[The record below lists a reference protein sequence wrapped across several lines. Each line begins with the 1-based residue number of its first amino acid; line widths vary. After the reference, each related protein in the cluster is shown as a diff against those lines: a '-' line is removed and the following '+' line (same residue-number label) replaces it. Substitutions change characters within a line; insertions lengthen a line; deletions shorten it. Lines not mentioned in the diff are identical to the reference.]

1 MYTLIIVDDEELIR
15 NGLNKFIN
23 WEALGIQVIKL
34 FEDGKETIDYL
45 ARNHADI
52 VLTDIAMVE
61 KSGLDIAKYIYD
73 NRLPTKTVLISGHRE
88 FEYAQKGIQYKI
100 ENYILKPTN
109 FKNVHDVF
117 KAIVDKLDKE
127 KALQKS
133 SSRDLSVLPGY
144 REHDFSDEELAMYKR
159 SVDLFEE
166 FFKKINSGETQ
177 SVIDLNQKLFLE
189 LTTASIPCIH
199 AIVIDLFSNLVYK
212 FNQLHLHIG
221 ELSEGRIHSSSVL
234 EIHDHG
240 DIEQYCRELFLDLT
254 ESMKKSK
261 DDSSEKIISQAL
273 VYIHEN
279 YALDLALDD
288 VASRV
293 GLNSVYFCRYFK
305 VKTGKTF
312 VDYLT
317 HIRME
322 HAVKLLQEGDLKIY
336 EISEKVGYKS
346 SKYFARVFKKHTGL
360 LPSEYHH
367 ICGNI

>member
-23 WEALGIQVIKL
+23 WEALGIQVVKL

-45 ARNHADI
+45 SKNHVDI

-73 NRLPTKTVLISGHRE
+73 HKLPIKTVLISGHRE

-117 KAIVDKLDKE
+117 KSIVDKLDKE
-127 KALQKS
+127 REQEKS
-133 SSRDLSVLPGY
+133 SSIDLPVLPGY
-144 REHDFSDEELAMYKR
+144 RDYNFSDEELAIYKN

-166 FFKKINSGETQ
+166 FFKKINSGDTQ
-177 SVIDLNQKLFLE
+177 AIVELNQVLFATLNGA
-189 LTTASIPCIH
+189 TMHFIH

-212 FNQLHLHIG
+212 FNQLHLHIA
-221 ELSEGRIHSSSVL
+221 ELSEGRINSSNIMEITDHGEL
-234 EIHDHG
+234 EI
-240 DIEQYCRELFLDLT
+240 YCKELFLDLT
-254 ESMKKSK
+254 ENMKKSK
-261 DDSSEKIISQAL
+261 DDSSEKVISQAL
-273 VYIHEN
+273 TYIHEN
-279 YALDLALDD
+279 YAIDLALDD

-293 GLNSVYFCRYFK
+293 GLNPVYFCRYFK
-305 VKTGKTF
+305 MKTGKTF

-322 HAVKLLQEGDLKIY
+322 HAVKLLQEGEFKIY
-336 EISEKVGYKS
+336 EISEQVGYKS

-360 LPSEYHH
+360 LPSEYYH
-367 ICGNI
+367 ICGNT